1 MLFSLSEIVA
11 CLSDIPGVKPA
22 PFVGQSKGKDG
33 DGGLKQKDQIAVL
46 SNFRSG
52 EVNVLVATS
61 IGEEGLDIGEVDL
74 VVCYD
79 VQASP
84 IKSTQRVGRTGRKRD
99 GRVVT
104 LAMEGPEEHM
114 YSKGSEKSAAIIS
127 KTLKSPRLRM
137 CPYSS
142 RMVSNKI
149 KVNL

>member
-1 MLFSLSEIVA
+1 MFAPFLCREIVD
-11 CLSDIPGVKPA
+11 CLSDIPGVKPV

-33 DGGLKQKDQIAVL
+33 SGLKQKDQLGIL
-46 SNFRSG
+46 NRFRSG

-84 IKSTQRVGRTGRKRD
+84 IKLLQRIGRTGRKRD

-104 LAMEGPEEHM
+104 LAID
-114 YSKGSEKSAAIIS
+114 GSETNSYRRNAEKGNAVINKVLRSS
-127 KTLKSPRLRM
+127 RLRM
-137 CPYSS
+137 SPFSS
-142 RMVSNKI
+142 RMVSY
-149 KVNL
+149 